1 MASSEEASLKVT
13 IVVSPF
19 QGSRGVI
26 LNPPEKINNRVVS
39 MPRRISQRI
48 KCHQNE
54 GKRVPIDSSL
64 ILYLLAKVNIFKGG
78 QSA

>member
-1 MASSEEASLKVT
+1 MVSSEEASLKVT

-39 MPRRISQRI
+39 MPRRISQRT

-54 GKRVPIDSSL
+54 GKRVPTAHRLLSYSL
-64 ILYLLAKVNIFKGG
+64 FAC
-78 QSA
+78 